1 MKISNRLKIIAS
13 LVEDDTSIID
23 IGCDHAL
30 LDIFLVLNKNLKRV
44 VASDNKKE
52 PLNSALTNIKKY
64 HLEDKI
70 ELSLSDGITN
80 ISSDIDTVI
89 ISGMGG
95 ELIKEILDPKYLENV
110 DTLILSPQSDI
121 YEVRVHLNKIGY
133 KFVDEII
140 IKDQGKYYIIMK
152 LVKGNESL
160 NYGQLKYGP
169 ILLKNKDSMFYEYY
183 NNILKEKLNII
194 DKVPETI
201 KRELLEEIDE
211 LNELLDNFT

>member
-1 MKISNRLKIIAS
+1 MKISNRLKRIAS
-13 LVEDDTSIID
+13 LVDDDTSIID

-52 PLNSALTNIKKY
+52 PLNSALTNIKRY
-64 HLEDKI
+64 NLEDKI
-70 ELSLSDGITN
+70 ELSLSDGLTN

-133 KFVDEII
+133 TFLDEII
-140 IKDQGKYYIIMK
+140 VKDQGKYYIIMK
-152 LVKGNESL
+152 LVKGKEKL
-160 NYGQLKYGP
+160 TEEEYKYGP

-183 NNILKEKLNII
+183 NNILKEKVNILN
-194 DKVPETI
+194 KVPDKI
-201 KRELLEEIDE
+201 KKEIEEEIDE